1 MALTLSLSEWC
12 LGEVAGEQLREDSG
26 HMDGLVCQSKEVKLD
41 VKGEGE
47 KEIKLASPGPTVR

>member
-41 VKGEGE
+41 VKGKGE